1 MPRREYRE
9 ETIFRFRNERGRDIT
24 IGITYQKETIV
35 DEETIYRYRKER
47 RKKSKGISHQE
58 ESIVD
63 GETLE

>member
-35 DEETIYRYRKER
+35 DEETIYK
-47 RKKSKGISHQE
+47 
-58 ESIVD
+58 V
-63 GETLE
+63 